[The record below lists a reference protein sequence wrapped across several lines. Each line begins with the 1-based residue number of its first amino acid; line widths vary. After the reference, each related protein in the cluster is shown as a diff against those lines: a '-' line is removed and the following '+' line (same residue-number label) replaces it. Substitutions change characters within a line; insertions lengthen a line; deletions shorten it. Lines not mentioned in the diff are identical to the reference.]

1 MKQFNNNNAFTLT
14 ELLVICGIILILSA
28 IILADYRVGER
39 SFALQRSAHKLA
51 QDLRVAQELSMS
63 AKAFDC
69 VAELGAGWKMKGY
82 GIILDSTTEEKKHFY
97 LLKPRCESGGSF
109 KEFEDDDTVGEKIS
123 LEKGVKI
130 KTLTQNSL
138 KIFFYPP
145 EPEVDLGRLNTAEIT
160 ICLKTDEAKI
170 KKIII
175 NKTGLI
181 NVE

>member
-82 GIILDSTTEEKKHFY
+82 GINLTTGNDYYF
-97 LLKPRCESGGSF
+97 LKARCESTTTPGSY
-109 KEFEDDDTVGEKIS
+109 DDRQVGEQIK

-130 KTLTQNSL
+130 KTLTQNPL
-138 KIFFYPP
+138 NIFFYPP
-145 EPEVDLGRLNTAEIT
+145 EPEIDLGGLNTAEIT
-160 ICLKTDEAKI
+160 LSLKTDEAKT

-181 NVE
+181 EVQ